1 MKKALCVGINYYKG
15 GGSLPACTDDAKAIA
30 HLLSHNYDT
39 SENFEV
45 TELLAYDE
53 ATSCTTSKLFSAVR
67 ELFDQEVDTVLF
79 YYSGHGGIYQG
90 NGYLCPSDA
99 TYLPD
104 CLTMETL
111 LDMINQSK
119 ATNKIIILDSCHSGS
134 LGKFSFLPGCDV
146 LPENTTILAASR
158 ANETSGMNLYG
169 SFFTLALYEAL
180 HGGAANILGE
190 ITPASVYTFIDRALQ
205 HHEQRPVFKA
215 NLDRF
220 VSLRKHKPDITLED
234 LKKIT
239 SIFYMPEYDY
249 LLDPSY
255 EEDKR
260 DITDEKYLVHNKEN
274 EAIFALL
281 RKYAALNLVVPVDA
295 PYMYQAAINFKSCR
309 LTPSGVFYWKL
320 VKEQIIV

>member
-1 MKKALCVGINYYKG
+1 MKKALCVGINYYEG
-15 GGSLPACTDDAKAIA
+15 GGSLPACTDDAKAIS
-30 HLLSHNYDT
+30 HLLSHNYDE

-45 TELLAYDE
+45 TELLAYDKDS
-53 ATSCTTSKLFSAVR
+53 SCTSSKLFSAVR
-67 ELFDQEVDTVLF
+67 KLFDQEADTVLF

-99 TYLPD
+99 TYVPD
-104 CLTMETL
+104 CLAMETL
-111 LDMINQSK
+111 LDIISQSK

-134 LGKFSFLPGCDV
+134 LGRLDVLPGCDV

-169 SFFTLALYEAL
+169 SFFTMALYEAL
-180 HGGAANILGE
+180 YGGAANILGE
-190 ITPASVYTFIDRALQ
+190 ITPASVYAFIDRALQ
-205 HHEQRPVFKA
+205 NHEQRPVFKA
-215 NLDRF
+215 NLDHF
-220 VSLRKHKPDITLED
+220 VILRKHKPDIDLED
-234 LKKIT
+234 LRKIT
-239 SIFYMPEYDY
+239 GIFYMPEYDY
-249 LLDPSY
+249 PLDPSY

-260 DITDEKYLVHNKEN
+260 DVKDEKFQVHNEKN

-295 PYMYQAAINFKSCR
+295 PHMYQAAVYSKSCR

-320 VKEQIIV
+320 LKGGII